1 MDTAHV
7 PANRRL
13 LVIDDNTAIHSD
25 FNKILGRPGDTESRL
40 AAMESSFF
48 GVAERA
54 WFEIDCAC
62 QGLEGLAM
70 VEDAVRRGQ
79 PYSLAFVDVRMPPG
93 LDGIETTRRL
103 WQVDPHLQVVLCT
116 AYSDYSWD
124 EMQEQLGGTD
134 RLLILKKPFD
144 AVEVQQMANALVEK
158 WRLTAEHRLMME
170 SLDMLVRQRTTQ
182 LEESQKAA
190 LEMRDEAVRL
200 REKEQSAVSDL
211 KIQISRREQIEE
223 RFKEQA
229 SLLDKARDAIFVA
242 DLDGRVSYWNKSC
255 ECLYGWTAREAEGQ
269 LLTDLLAATARP
281 DYQAAE
287 TAARTTGEWVGELRQ
302 MTKDG
307 RELVVESRWTL
318 VVAKDGR
325 AESMMVINTDITNK
339 WKIEAHL
346 LRAQRMESIGT
357 LAGGIAHDLNN
368 TLLPIIMT
376 LDVLK
381 MRITEPGLRGMLA
394 TMEQSAHRS
403 ADMVRHLL
411 TFSRGA
417 EGARRPVE
425 AGAVVAEVE
434 KLLRETFP
442 KNIHLDIAVAE
453 ALPFFEG
460 DPTQV
465 HQAILN
471 LCLNSRDAMSRGGRL
486 ALRAERVRVD
496 GTVEHAVRRVEAG
509 SYVVFAVEDNGTG
522 IADAVKERIFD
533 PFFTTKEMGKGTGL
547 GLPSVMAIVT
557 SHRGF
562 IAVESEP
569 GRGTK
574 FSVYFPISTCPETA
588 SVEPSTEDPVAGH
601 GQLVLVID
609 DEENIRNVTC
619 NTLEAFGYRA
629 LTAKHGRDG
638 VDIYRQS
645 PEPIDV
651 VLTDIM
657 MPVMDGVAAI
667 AEIRRLNPRATI
679 IAASGLQGPAELGKI
694 EGIAHLLAKPYTAS
708 TLLAAIETV
717 LAPPAST
724 PQVTS
729 TS

>member
-1 MDTAHV
+1 MDSP
-7 PANRRL
+7 PAPPNRRL

-25 FNKILGRPGDTESRL
+25 FNKILGRPSETESRL
-40 AAMESSFF
+40 AALESTFF
-48 GVAERA
+48 GAAERA
-54 WFEIDCAC
+54 WFEIDCAW

-70 VEDAVRRGQ
+70 VEEAVRRGQ

-103 WQVDPHLQVVLCT
+103 WQADPHLQVVLCT

-124 EMQEQLGGTD
+124 EMQEQLGGSD

-158 WRLTAEHRLMME
+158 WRLSAEHRLMLAN
-170 SLDMLVRQRTTQ
+170 LDNLVKQRTAQ

-200 REKEQSAVSDL
+200 RYKEQSALHDL
-211 KIQISRREQIEE
+211 KVQVSRREQIEE

-229 SLLDKARDAIFVA
+229 SLLDKARDAIFVT
-242 DLDGRVSYWNKSC
+242 DLDGRVTYWNKSC
-255 ECLYGWTAREAEGQ
+255 ECLYGWSAREVEGR
-269 LLTDLLAATARP
+269 LLTDLQAARP
-281 DYQAAE
+281 DYLAADA
-287 TAARTTGEWVGELRQ
+287 AARTTGEWVGELRQ

-325 AESMMVINTDITNK
+325 PESMMIINTDVTNK

-381 MRITEPGLRGMLA
+381 LRVTDPSLRGMLA

-417 EGARRPVE
+417 EGERRPVE

-434 KLLRETFP
+434 KLMRETFP
-442 KNIHLDIAVAE
+442 KNIHLDVQVAE

-471 LCLNSRDAMSRGGRL
+471 LCVNSRDAMSRGGRL
-486 ALRAERVRVD
+486 TLRAERVHVD
-496 GTVEHAVRRVEAG
+496 GAVEHAVRRVEAG
-509 SYVVFAVEDNGTG
+509 SYVVFKVEDNGTG

-562 IAVESEP
+562 IAMESEP
-569 GRGTK
+569 GKGTK
-574 FSVYFPISTCPETA
+574 FSVFFPITTCAETVT
-588 SVEPSTEDPVAGH
+588 VETGSADPVAGR

-629 LTAKHGRDG
+629 LTARHGRDG
-638 VDIYRQS
+638 VDVYRQS

-667 AEIRRLNPRATI
+667 QEIRRINPRATI

-717 LAPPAST
+717 LSPPST
-724 PQVTS
+724 ATQVTV